1 MTGSLRETK
10 RIATMTQ
17 IQKAAIVLFSAK
29 GFSNTTVEEIAKLAG
44 VGPAT
49 VYRHFE
55 TKERIIIWDEYDEGF
70 LESVYSVIAAEG
82 LREGLRALCAAVD
95 EGMDKEQSNRHRAR
109 MQLVQSEPALD
120 REAMANCIDFGNS
133 IAAALAARSGRA
145 GSSPEDVA
153 VGRAV
158 ASLFYALIVDWAN
171 SDPGEQRPLRTTLQS
186 TLAALHEE
194 LFPDDVA

>member
-29 GFSNTTVEEIAKLAG
+29 GFSNTTVEEIAALAG

-49 VYRHFE
+49 VYRHFD

-70 LESVYSVIAAEG
+70 LDSVFSVIAAEG
-82 LREGLRALCAAVD
+82 LRHGLRALCAGMD
-95 EGMDKEQSNRHRAR
+95 EGMDKDQSNRHRAR
-109 MQLVQSEPALD
+109 MQLVQSEPALGK
-120 REAMANCIDFGNS
+120 EAMANGIDFGNS

-145 GSSPEDVA
+145 DPSPEDVA
-153 VGRAV
+153 VGRAI
-158 ASLFYALIVDWAN
+158 AGLFHALIMDWAN
-171 SDPGEQRPLRTTLQS
+171 RDPGEQRPLRTTLQS
-186 TLAALHEE
+186 ALAALRDE